1 MTKALI
7 SFVFA
12 MLLANSLFGQ
22 RNEAAGY
29 AMGNF
34 NPAYFA
40 NQSGTIFAGDNT
52 AAIGFGFDYDRALT
66 RHNAIG
72 ILAGQDDVTAELYE
86 GKNTF
91 DTWTLKRYEVSVL
104 ATQQFTRKK
113 ITGFI
118 FEGPGAIV
126 TDGGAKESG
135 WTANF
140 AVVTGFGFDYA
151 IAKHLAMRTRVS
163 FEDSNAGCYLDKS
176 CNQARWSV
184 AQDLWSGFAFK
195 W

>member
-1 MTKALI
+1 MAKLFI

-12 MLLANSLFGQ
+12 MLFAQVLFAQ

-52 AAIGFGFDYDRALT
+52 AAIGFGVDYDRTLT
-66 RHNAIG
+66 RHNAVG
-72 ILAGQDDVTAELYE
+72 ILAGQDDVSAEIYE
-86 GKNTF
+86 GGNNF
-91 DTWTLKRYEVSVL
+91 FTWRLRRYEVSIL
-104 ATQQFTRKK
+104 AQQQFAHKK
-113 ITGFI
+113 LTGFI
-118 FEGPGAIV
+118 FEGPGVIV
-126 TDGGAKESG
+126 THSSPQLSG
-135 WTANF
+135 WTGNF

-151 IAKHLAMRTRVS
+151 FAKHLAARTRVS
-163 FEDSNAGCYLDKS
+163 FEDSNAGCYEDKS
-176 CNQARWSV
+176 CSQARWSV
-184 AQDLWSGFAFK
+184 AQDLWSGVAFK